1 MIAAISIAALL
12 VLVQIYIDIQWVS
25 ASGDLARL
33 RGTSAASATQ
43 LSSIQGTVDSFRQ
56 SLKQYDAD
64 IGPQGKIQLLAKGL
78 QDGEAEISVRS
89 LKVLSNGKPVVSLG
103 SAADSGGLVQ
113 VVSNDGTG
121 SAEISAAAGKGKL
134 GLKATTGA
142 DATLAVHIATYGSDG
157 LYLQKGTTDDMAA
170 RSDGAGLQ
178 IQDAGANF
186 FMAQNAG
193 GNVSIDTS
201 TAEERAKISIWS
213 DGTPKKVIDLSLG
226 AKDANPFVSLAGEV
240 SGYSMTLVP
249 DRMALAN
256 KDGTITLTAAGDD
269 SGGFLIANDKTGD
282 RRAIIA
288 SGTDGHGSIGV
299 YGSDGRSNTLFPEYN
314 IQKSSSTQK

>member
-12 VLVQIYIDIQWVS
+12 VLVQIYVDIQWVG

-33 RGTSAASATQ
+33 RSANAASANQ
-43 LSSIQGTVDSFRQ
+43 LASIQGNVDAFKQ
-56 SLKQYDAD
+56 ALKQYDAE
-64 IGPQGKIQLLAKGL
+64 IGAQGKIKLLAKGL
-78 QDGEAEISVRS
+78 ESGDAELLVKS
-89 LKVLSNGKPVVSLG
+89 LKVISNGKTVVSLG
-103 SAADSGGLVQ
+103 SAAESGGVVQ
-113 VVSNDGTG
+113 VLSLDGTG
-121 SAEISAAAGKGKL
+121 SAEISAAPGKSRLAFKE
-134 GLKATTGA
+134 TTGA
-142 DATLAVHIATYGSDG
+142 DATLAVHIATYGGDG
-157 LYLQKGTTDDMAA
+157 LYLQKGATDDQAA
-170 RSDGAGLQ
+170 RTDGAGFQ

-186 FMAQNAG
+186 FMAQSSG

-201 TAEERAKISIWS
+201 TAEERAKLTLWS
-213 DGTPKKVIDLSLG
+213 EGTPKKIIDLSLG
-226 AKDANPFVSLAGEV
+226 AKDANPYVSLAGEA

-269 SGGFLIANDKTGD
+269 GGGFLIANDKGGE

-299 YGSDGRSNTLFPEYN
+299 YGSDGRSNTLYPEFN
-314 IQKSSSTQK
+314 IQKTGSSQK